1 MLQKFGGKFLRE
13 RKIERQNL
21 SYETLKTSLSSM
33 LELEAYFMVFTNL
46 KFKFEFNSILQN

>member
-46 KFKFEFNSILQN
+46 KFKFDK